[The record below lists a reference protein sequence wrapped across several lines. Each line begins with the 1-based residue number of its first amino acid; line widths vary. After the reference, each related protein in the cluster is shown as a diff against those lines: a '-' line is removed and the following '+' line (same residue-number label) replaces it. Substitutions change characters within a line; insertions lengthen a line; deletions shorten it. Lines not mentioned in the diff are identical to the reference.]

1 MFWFVVVGE
10 SGHKLY
16 SVIRQADYVNT
27 ICDELY
33 SVDGNYNK
41 YKQKINK
48 MLETN
53 DSANFIRQLFIR
65 PNSVL
70 SMIRFEIHRY
80 SPLLKIIGKAG
91 NDKLFAIF
99 LSCLFHFSLIV
110 MNETNDKNNQFLR
123 KYFNYNELHA
133 RIGGGRNL
141 WGIGSEQLKSFD
153 TIKYKHVELI
163 MSLPY
168 FDGIDQR
175 GKKDKDGIEDDLFFL
190 FSDSQYHMLSLLFK
204 YFDKNKLLIKT
215 GLSQLSMDSYLF
227 PDVYDSVAEE
237 MMQTNRQCLKLFF
250 DMHDKCGLVV
260 KKKKLDEGIVYLDES
275 ESIQKHDKDASLK
288 KMVQEYI
295 DKHYSNDK
303 K

>member
-1 MFWFVVVGE
+1 MVVLLLCTL

-16 SVIRQADYVNT
+16 SVIRQADYLNT

-33 SVDGNYNK
+33 GIDGNYNK

-53 DSANFIRQLFIR
+53 DSSNFRRQLFLR

-70 SMIRFEIHRY
+70 SMITFEINRFV
-80 SPLLKIIGKAG
+80 PLLKIIGKAG
-91 NDKLFAIF
+91 NDKLFALF
-99 LSCLFHFSLIV
+99 LSGLFHFSLIILD
-110 MNETNDKNNQFLR
+110 EANDKENQFLR
-123 KYFNYNELHA
+123 KYFNYNTLNGG
-133 RIGGGRNL
+133 IGGGQNL
-141 WGIGSEQLKSFD
+141 WGIGAEELKSFD
-153 TIKYKHVELI
+153 SMKYKHMQLI

-175 GKKDKDGIEDDLFFL
+175 GKDSIEDDLFFL
-190 FSDSQYHMLSLLFK
+190 FSDSRYQMLSLLFK
-204 YFDKNKLLIKT
+204 YFDKNELLIRT
-215 GLSQLSMDSYLF
+215 GLPQLKMDSYLF
-227 PDVYDSVAEE
+227 PDVYDSVAEQ

-250 DMHDKCGLVV
+250 DMHDKCDLVV
-260 KKKKLDEGIVYLDES
+260 EKKKLDKGIEYLDSYES
-275 ESIQKHDKDASLK
+275 ESIQKHDKNASLK

-295 DKHYSNDK
+295 NKHYSNDK